1 MESDATL
8 EHSEYIDRFLKGQL
22 STSEA
27 DAFGQRVR
35 QDEALAAEVA
45 GQQSVRSL
53 TRHYGYRQELAA
65 IHRRAMAE
73 RRAKSGLGAWTSP
86 LRIAAAL
93 TLLFVF
99 AAVLRLS
106 TLSAGGVVEQGY
118 EPYAADVTR
127 GETYV
132 PQDASQQLV
141 REYANGNYGAVVKS
155 FGQHQFRSPQEVLLA
170 ANAYLALSQPAR
182 AIPLLQRVVADG
194 NASGNRTAA
203 QDAEYY
209 LAWAYLKNDQLPEA
223 DRLFSAIRQNP
234 DHKYHPDVDRSLYL
248 NIKLLRLKHSLL

>member
-8 EHSEYIDRFLKGQL
+8 AQSEYIDRYLKGDL
-22 STSEA
+22 SATEQA
-27 DAFGQRVR
+27 AFRQRVQ
-35 QDEALAAEVA
+35 QDQTFAAEVA
-45 GQQSVRSL
+45 AQQSVRSL
-53 TRHYGYRQELAA
+53 TRHYGYRQDLAA
-65 IHRRAMAE
+65 IHREAMAA
-73 RRAKSGLGAWTSP
+73 RRAQSGFNVWRSP
-86 LRIAAAL
+86 LRIAAAI

-99 AAVLRLS
+99 GAVLRLA
-106 TLSAGGVVEQGY
+106 TLSTGGLMEQGY

-155 FGQHQFRSPQEVLLA
+155 FGQNQFRSPQEVLLA
-170 ANAYLALSQPAR
+170 ANAYLALSQPAQ
-182 AIPLLQRVVADG
+182 AIPLLQRVVAEG

-223 DRLFSAIRQNP
+223 ERLFSAIRQNP
-234 DHKYHPDVDRSLYL
+234 DHKYHPDVDGSLYWNL
-248 NIKLLRLKHSLL
+248 KLLRLKQGL